1 MKKLCIVFVCLVWGS
16 LMFSQELLITD
27 YIDDLYSY
35 AAIGYKSKAEKRY
48 SQQGSILY
56 TDNKNDF
63 AITGKGFFK
72 LINPHTGDILYT
84 RNGRFIR
91 DENNNY
97 YSLTGYKV
105 SYENNNFQIY
115 IFSDEDA
122 PSFCDGTYLK
132 SKFMKICKDAVIIN
146 NALELS
152 NVYPLET
159 MRKLESLL
167 EQYRLNQELSDYLIS
182 LVLNEL
188 KILKKMYT
196 EFENS
201 NKTEDL
207 YNYLFRLETD
217 KALFYS
223 LNEWKMKKH

>member
-1 MKKLCIVFVCLVWGS
+1 
-16 LMFSQELLITD
+16 
-27 YIDDLYSY
+27 
-35 AAIGYKSKAEKRY
+35 
-48 SQQGSILY
+48 
-56 TDNKNDF
+56 
-63 AITGKGFFK
+63 
-72 LINPHTGDILYT
+72 
-84 RNGRFIR
+84 
-91 DENNNY
+91 
-97 YSLTGYKV
+97 
-105 SYENNNFQIY
+105 
-115 IFSDEDA
+115 
-122 PSFCDGTYLK
+122 
-132 SKFMKICKDAVIIN
+132 MKICKDAVIIN

-223 LNEWKMKKH
+223 LNDMYASEP